1 MHPRRARLRALVPGR
16 GRSLLNAVDQHLD
29 HNWVV
34 EQDRGRRPPAPG
46 RKSVLADRV
55 VGRDEEVEALR
66 ALLAGVKEHHGGAGF
81 LVGEAGIG
89 KSRLALLAATE
100 AEDAGMTVLRGR
112 AVRTV
117 TPVAYRPLAE
127 ALCSAVRVGGGPDA
141 AELGPFRATL
151 GRLIPEWKVGDHSAG
166 EHSVLALAEAV
177 LRFLRAVAGGRGCL
191 LVLEDLHWADP
202 ETLTI
207 LEYLADN
214 LGSEPVLCLATLR
227 PEGPSSAQDLARALE
242 ARRVSE
248 VIELFRLDERDVVE
262 MARTCLDTDV
272 IAPEIL
278 ALAGRAEGV
287 PFLVEELLAVAVTS
301 GSLVRQGGS
310 WALSTAWE
318 PVVPLT
324 FADSMRRRMGSL
336 SDEARAVLVAASVLG
351 RRFDWDLL
359 AAMTGLGESDVL
371 AGLHVAVDAQIVS
384 VEPGE
389 QTFRFRHALSRDAVL
404 AELLPPERAALSRRA
419 LEAVEAAQPD
429 LAGGWCELAAE
440 LAEAAGDRGRSGSL
454 LLQSG
459 ERALRHGA
467 LVSAEVVLNRAR
479 SMLPADDPSV
489 PDVEDCLVQVL
500 SLAGKRDRAREVGR
514 SLLAR
519 LGDDPDRA
527 GQRAEVYLR
536 LGRAALAATQ
546 WEEAR
551 ELYEEAQAEA
561 AAAADERLAARINA
575 VGAQM
580 AIMLEPERALQLAQ
594 AALEAAERL
603 ELPEVVC
610 EALEIL
616 GRSQRPNDLQAAE
629 DAFAR
634 ALAVAEAYGLTVWRA
649 RALHELGTID
659 LLRGAGVTR
668 LEEARGL
675 AVVHGAL
682 ATAAVVDVQITASLA
697 FQDDPEPAGVAARR
711 AADLARRYGLDQT
724 HAAAL
729 ALEAHVHARAGRR
742 DLVEVCSQEAMH
754 VSRAP
759 DIEVI
764 TSFAAAMLAFV
775 EEDGP
780 SARRHVHRAVAAA
793 YRRGLPGGDQS
804 SGPAGG
810 VWALLCQLDGGAT
823 PGEVTDP
830 ELLIGD
836 SVHFMGQAYLRYA
849 QAVATGRAGEGE
861 EAVALVVEGDRVLGD
876 HEWLRQLGR
885 RLVAEAALADDWG
898 DPVAWLREALAF
910 FGERGEE
917 RIASACRS
925 LLRKAG
931 APVPRRRGKEE
942 EAPRALRAMG
952 VTTREIE
959 VLRLLGDGLSNK
971 EIAGRLYLSPRTV
984 ERHVA
989 NLADKAGVER
999 RSQLVAF
1006 AVRAAGDTPSS

>member
-1 MHPRRARLRALVPGR
+1 M
-16 GRSLLNAVDQHLD
+16 
-29 HNWVV
+29 
-34 EQDRGRRPPAPG
+34 EQGWGRRPSPG

-55 VGRDEEVEALR
+55 VGRDQELGTLR
-66 ALLAGVKEHHGGAGF
+66 ALVAAVKEHRGGAGF

-89 KSRLALLAATE
+89 KSRLAMLVATE
-100 AEDAGMTVLRGR
+100 AEAAGMSVLRGR

-127 ALCSAVRVGGGPDA
+127 ALCSAVRIDGGPDT

-151 GRLIPEWKVGDHSAG
+151 GRLIPEWKVESQNNGD
-166 EHSVLALAEAV
+166 HSVLALAEAV

-207 LEYLADN
+207 VEYLADN
-214 LGSEPVLCLATLR
+214 LGSEAVLCLGTLR
-227 PEGPSSAQDLARALE
+227 PEGPSGAHDLARVLE

-248 VIELFRLDERDVVE
+248 VVELLRLHDQDIGE
-262 MARTCLDTDV
+262 MVRACLGADT

-301 GSLVRQGGS
+301 GSLVREHDS
-310 WALSTAWE
+310 WALSTACE

-324 FADSMRRRMGSL
+324 FADSMRRRMATLGH
-336 SDEARAVLVAASVLG
+336 EARAVLVAAAVLG

-359 AAMTGLGESDVL
+359 PEITGLDERNVL
-371 AGLHVAVDAQIVS
+371 GALHVAVDAQIVS
-384 VEPGE
+384 VGPGE

-404 AELLPPERAALSRRA
+404 ADLLPPERAALSRRA

-440 LAEAAGDRGRSGSL
+440 LAEAAGDRGRAGSL
-454 LLQSG
+454 LLRSG

-467 LVSAEVVLNRAR
+467 LVSAEVVLDRAR
-479 SMLPADDPSV
+479 SLLPADDPSV
-489 PDVEDCLVQVL
+489 LDVEECLVQVL
-500 SLAGKRDRAREVGR
+500 SLAGKRDRAMAVGR

-527 GQRAEVYLR
+527 GRRAEVYLR
-536 LGRAALAATQ
+536 LARAALAATH
-546 WEEAR
+546 WEEAH
-551 ELYEEAQAEA
+551 ELGEQARAEA
-561 AAAADERLAARINA
+561 AVAADERLAARVDA
-575 VGAQM
+575 VGAQT
-580 AIMLEPERALQLAQ
+580 AIVLVPGRAVGLAQ

-603 ELPEVVC
+603 ELPEVAC

-616 GRSQRPNDLQAAE
+616 GRSRRPNDLRAAE

-634 ALAVAEAYGLTVWRA
+634 ALAVAEANSLTVWRA

-668 LEEARGL
+668 LEEAREL
-675 AVVHGAL
+675 ALAQGAL

-697 FQDDPEPAGVAARR
+697 FRDDPKPALVAARR
-711 AADLARRYGLDQT
+711 GADLARRYGLDQT
-724 HAAAL
+724 RAAAVG
-729 ALEAHVHARAGRR
+729 LEAHVHARAGRR
-742 DLVEVCSQEAMH
+742 DLVEGCSREAMH
-754 VSRAP
+754 ASRAP

-764 TSFAAAMLAFV
+764 TSVAAAMLGFV
-775 EEDGP
+775 EEDRP
-780 SARRHVHRAVAAA
+780 SARRHMYGAVAAA
-793 YRRGLPGGDQS
+793 SQRGLPGGDPS

-810 VWALLCQLDGGAT
+810 VWALLCQLDGDGT
-823 PGEVTDP
+823 PGGVAGP
-830 ELLIGD
+830 ELLIGN

-849 QAVATGRAGEGE
+849 QAVAAGRAGDTE

-876 HEWLRQLGR
+876 HHWLRQLGR
-885 RLVAEAALADDWG
+885 RLVAEAALADNWG
-898 DPVAWLREALAF
+898 DPVAWLREALGF
-910 FGERGEE
+910 FDQRGEE
-917 RIASACRS
+917 RLASACRS

-931 APVPRRRGKEE
+931 APVPRRRGE
-942 EAPRALRAMG
+942 EAAPPALQALG
-952 VTTREIE
+952 ATAREIE

-971 EIAGRLYLSPRTV
+971 EIASRLYLSPRTV

-989 NLADKAGVER
+989 NLAGKAGVER

-1006 AVRAAGDTPSS
+1006 AARAAGDAGDTPPS

>member
-1 MHPRRARLRALVPGR
+1 M
-16 GRSLLNAVDQHLD
+16 
-29 HNWVV
+29 
-34 EQDRGRRPPAPG
+34 
-46 RKSVLADRV
+46 LADRV
-55 VGRDEEVEALR
+55 VGRDQELETLR
-66 ALLAGVKEHHGGAGF
+66 ALLAGVKEHRGGAGF
-81 LVGEAGIG
+81 LIGEAGIG
-89 KSRLALLAATE
+89 KSRLALLAANE
-100 AEDAGMTVLRGR
+100 AEGAGMTVLRGR

-117 TPVAYRPLAE
+117 TPVAYRPFAE
-127 ALCSAVRVGGGPDA
+127 ALCSAARVGGGPDS
-141 AELGPFRATL
+141 AELAPFRVTL
-151 GRLIPEWKVGDHSAG
+151 GRLIPEWKAEGHSASDHSI
-166 EHSVLALAEAV
+166 LALAEAV
-177 LRFLRAVAGGRGCL
+177 LRFLRAVGGGRGCL
-191 LVLEDLHWADP
+191 LVLDDLHWADP

-227 PEGPSSAQDLARALE
+227 PEGPSGAHDLARGLE

-248 VIELFRLDERDVVE
+248 VIELSRLDERDVVE

-324 FADSMRRRMGSL
+324 FADSMRRRMASL
-336 SDEARAVLVAASVLG
+336 GDEARAVLVAAAVLG

-359 AAMTGLGESDVL
+359 PEITGLDESNVL
-371 AGLHVAVDAQIVS
+371 GALHVAVDAQIVS
-384 VEPGE
+384 VGPGE

-404 AELLPPERAALSRRA
+404 ADMLPPERAALSRRA

-429 LAGGWCELAAE
+429 LPGGWCELAAE
-440 LAEAAGDRGRSGSL
+440 LAEAAGDRGRAGSL
-454 LLQSG
+454 LLRSG
-459 ERALRHGA
+459 ERALKHGA
-467 LVSAEVVLNRAR
+467 LVSAEVVLDRAR
-479 SMLPADDPSV
+479 SLLPADDPSLL
-489 PDVEDCLVQVL
+489 DVEDCLVQVL

-514 SLLAR
+514 SLLPR

-536 LGRAALAATQ
+536 LGRAALAATH
-546 WEEAR
+546 WEEAH
-551 ELYEEAQAEA
+551 ELCEQARAEA
-561 AAAADERLAARINA
+561 AVAADERLAARVDA
-575 VGAQM
+575 VGAQT
-580 AIMLEPERALQLAQ
+580 AIVVEPERAAGLAQ

-603 ELPEVVC
+603 ELPEVQC

-616 GRSQRPNDLQAAE
+616 GRSQRPRDLQAARV
-629 DAFAR
+629 AFAR
-634 ALAVAEAYGLTVWRA
+634 GLAVAEAHGLTVWRA

-659 LLRGAGVTR
+659 LLRGAGVAR
-668 LEEARGL
+668 LEEAREL
-675 AVVHGAL
+675 AVVQGAL

-697 FQDDPEPAGVAARR
+697 FKDDPEPAVVVARR

-729 ALEAHVHARAGRR
+729 ALEAHVHGRAGRR
-742 DLVEVCSQEAMH
+742 DLVEGCSREAMH
-754 VSRAP
+754 LSRAP
-759 DIEVI
+759 NIEVI

-780 SARRHVHRAVAAA
+780 LARRHVNRAVAVA
-793 YRRGLPGGDQS
+793 YRRGLPGGDQA

-810 VWALLCQLDGGAT
+810 VWALLCQLDGDGT

-830 ELLIGD
+830 ELLVGD

-849 QAVATGRAGEGE
+849 RAVAAGRAGDGE
-861 EAVALVVEGDRVLGD
+861 AAAALMVEGDGILGD
-876 HEWLRQLGR
+876 HHWVRQLGR
-885 RLVAEAALADDWG
+885 RLVAEAALADGWG

-910 FGERGEE
+910 FDHHGEE

-931 APVPRRRGKEE
+931 APVPRRRGKA
-942 EAPRALRAMG
+942 EAPPALRALG

-959 VLRLLGDGLSNK
+959 VLRLLGEGLSNK

-1006 AVRAAGDTPSS
+1006 AARAAPAAGDTPPS